1 VATRSAQLLGAAL
14 VAGALLASMS
24 GCAPGGDVVFT
35 KTPSPSATPSA
46 AAATTPPEPAPTVAA
61 PEAPTVPSGLALVVV
76 LPGLGSAGA
85 EQADAVRQE
94 VTGLA
99 TANAASVTL
108 LDLAVSSNAG
118 TIYERALD
126 SDPDVVV
133 TVGPTGLDALQ
144 QVAASAPERQFLVV
158 GAQPLA
164 PAPNITAVV
173 WPGSDAQPVAPDL
186 AARVAQAV
194 AAGASEIA
202 AERRGLVIAL
212 P

>member
-1 VATRSAQLLGAAL
+1 ML
-14 VAGALLASMS
+14 AGLLLASMS
-24 GCAPGGDVVFT
+24 GCSPGAGDVLYT
-35 KTPSPSATPSA
+35 KTPSASAAPSAP
-46 AAATTPPEPAPTVAA
+46 AATTPPEPAPTVAA
-61 PEAPTVPSGLALVVV
+61 PEAPVLPSGLALVVV
-76 LPGLGSAGA
+76 LPGDGSAGV
-85 EQADAVRQE
+85 EQADAVRQA
-94 VTGLA
+94 VTELA

-108 LDLAVSSNAG
+108 LDVGATSNAG

-144 QVAASAPERQFLVV
+144 QVAAAAPERQFLVV

-173 WPGSDAQPVAPDL
+173 WPGSDAQPVAADL

-194 AAGASEIA
+194 TAGASEIA

>member
-1 VATRSAQLLGAAL
+1 MAARLPQLLGTAL

-35 KTPSPSATPSA
+35 KTPSPTAVPSVA
-46 AAATTPPEPAPTVAA
+46 APTAPPEPAPTVAA
-61 PEAPTVPSGLALVVV
+61 PEAPAVPSGLALVVV
-76 LPGLGSAGA
+76 LPGDGNAGA
-85 EQADAVRQE
+85 EQADAVRQA

-108 LDLAVSSNAG
+108 LDLAVSANAG
-118 TIYERALD
+118 TLYERALD

-144 QVAASAPERQFLVV
+144 QVAAAQPGRQFLVV

-173 WPGSDAQPVAPDL
+173 WPGSDAEPVAPDL
-186 AARVAQAV
+186 GARVAAAV
-194 AAGASEIA
+194 TAGTSEIA
-202 AERRGLVIAL
+202 AERTGLVIAL